1 VEKPG
6 GPECREERKSSE
18 HSGSRPIDL
27 TDIARLKHLQ
37 LQIGVL
43 EWSVLSYFLVA
54 FLLDRNR
61 SSSLS

>member
-1 VEKPG
+1 MEKTG
-6 GPECREERKSSE
+6 GPEGREERKSSE

-37 LQIGVL
+37 LPIGVL

-54 FLLDRNR
+54 FLLDRTR